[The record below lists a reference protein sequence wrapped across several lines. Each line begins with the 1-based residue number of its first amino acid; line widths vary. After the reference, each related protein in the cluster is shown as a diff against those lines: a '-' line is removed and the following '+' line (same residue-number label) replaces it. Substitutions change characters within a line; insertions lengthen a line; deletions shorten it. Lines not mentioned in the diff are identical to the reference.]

1 MKNNMNPLTKQN
13 VTLAAL
19 ALALCQWQPA
29 ARAATPDKPAVNFS
43 DPVIATGKG
52 FEIKRSQLDDAFLSY
67 SSSVAANGGS
77 IPEDDRSMVRSNLL
91 EHLIITKILTQKAI
105 ADDKAATRK
114 MVEDNIDEAR
124 KSAPNQKAFE
134 AQIKAS
140 GMTLEQVRARAYEE
154 QLCRRVLERETTNGI
169 TISDAA
175 AKKFYD
181 DNPDKFETPEEV
193 RVSHILIGTL
203 EPPDPLNPRVR
214 PSPLPPEQKKA
225 KEKLARELKAR
236 ADKGEDFAKLVKQ
249 YSEDPGSKD
258 KGGEYTFPRKRMVPE
273 FEAAAFSL
281 KTNQISDI
289 VETQYGYHI
298 IKLLEKFPA
307 KHEQFADVKTKIK
320 DYLVEKEAEKALP
333 AYLEKIKAEAGV
345 KLIESGTGKPAPPAA
360 K

>member
-1 MKNNMNPLTKQN
+1 MNPFTKQ
-13 VTLAAL
+13 TLLPAAL
-19 ALALCQWQPA
+19 ALALWQWQSPA
-29 ARAATPDKPAVNFS
+29 CAAATNTPAVNFS
-43 DPVIATGKG
+43 DPVVATGKG

-77 IPEDDRSMVRSNLL
+77 IPENERAEIRSKLL
-91 EHLIITKILTQKAI
+91 DHLIITRILTQKAT
-105 ADDKAATRK
+105 ADDRAATRK

-124 KSAPNQKAFE
+124 KSAPSPEAFD

-140 GMTLEQVRARAYEE
+140 GMTLEQVRDRACEE
-154 QLCRRVLERETTNGI
+154 QLARRVLERDTTNGI
-169 TISDAA
+169 TISDDA

-181 DNPDKFETPEEV
+181 DNPDKFEIPEEV
-193 RVSHILIGTL
+193 RVSHILISTL
-203 EPPDPLNPRVR
+203 EPPDPLIPRAQPR
-214 PSPLPPEQKKA
+214 PLPPEKKKE
-225 KEKLARELKAR
+225 KEKLARDLKAR
-236 ADKGEDFAKLVKQ
+236 ADKGEDFGKLVKQ
-249 YSEDPGSKD
+249 YSDDPGSKD

-298 IKLLEKFPA
+298 IKGLEKFPA

-333 AYLEKIKAEAGV
+333 AYLDKIKADAGV
-345 KLIESGTGKPAPPAA
+345 KLAGPDTGKPAPPAA

>member
-1 MKNNMNPLTKQN
+1 MNPFTKQN
-13 VTLAAL
+13 LLPAAL
-19 ALALCQWQPA
+19 ALALWQWQAP
-29 ARAATPDKPAVNFS
+29 ARAASTNTPAVSFP
-43 DPVIATGKG
+43 DPVVATGKG

-77 IPEDDRSMVRSNLL
+77 IPEDQRSEIRSKLL
-91 EHLIITKILTQKAI
+91 DHLVISRILTQKAT
-105 ADDKAATRK
+105 ADDRTTTRK

-124 KSAPNQKAFE
+124 KSAPSPEAFN

-140 GMTLEQVRARAYEE
+140 GMTLEQVRERACEE
-154 QLCRRVLERETTNGI
+154 QLARRVLERETTNGI
-169 TISDAA
+169 TVSDDA

-181 DNPDKFETPEEV
+181 DNPAKFEIAEQV
-193 RVSHILIGTL
+193 RVSHILISTL
-203 EPPDPLNPRVR
+203 EPADPLNPRAQPR
-214 PSPLPPEQKKA
+214 PLPPEKKKE
-225 KEKLARELKAR
+225 KEKLARDLKAR
-236 ADKGEDFAKLVKQ
+236 ADKGEDFGKLVKQ

-258 KGGEYTFPRKRMVPE
+258 KGGEYTFPRNRMVPE

-298 IKLLEKFPA
+298 IKGMEKFPA

-320 DYLVEKEAEKALP
+320 DYLVEKEAEKTLP
-333 AYLEKIKAEAGV
+333 AYLDKIKAEAGV
-345 KLIESGTGKPAPPAA
+345 KLFEPDNGKPAPPAA